1 MLKHRLVLGPVLIAL
16 LLAGAWLDEWI
27 DRQPSPGAIA
37 DLIGRET
44 LPPGVIVFMLTL
56 ALAILG
62 GRELARILRHKG
74 VDASTALT
82 STLAVLGVC
91 LTSLVP
97 SATSSPDGLLLGV
110 MIGNGATALIL
121 LGSLAFYARKRQ
133 TEGMIAAAGGALL
146 GYVYIGV
153 LLGFLVAIRREHAVW
168 VLIWALLVTKSC
180 DIGAFFTGRAIGKRK
195 LALWISPG
203 KTWEGL
209 FGGMAL
215 AAVVG
220 ALGVLVLRSVLDDGA
235 WTPGVVEG
243 AIAGAV
249 FAVVGQLGDL
259 VASLLKRD
267 AGVKDAGTA
276 LPGFGGVLDVID
288 SPLAVGL
295 VAYWWMR
302 FSEHG
307 LTIV

>member
-1 MLKHRLVLGPVLIAL
+1 MLIAL
-16 LLAGAWLDEWI
+16 LLLGAWLDDWI
-27 DRQPSPGAIA
+27 DRTPTTGAIEG
-37 DLIGRET
+37 LIGRAT
-44 LPPGVIVFMLTL
+44 YPPGVVVFVLTITL
-56 ALAILG
+56 AVLG

-74 VDASTALT
+74 VEASTALT
-82 STLAVLGVC
+82 SALAVLGVC

-97 SATSSPDGLLLGV
+97 SAGGSPDALLLGV
-110 MIGNGATALIL
+110 LVAHGATALVL

-168 VLIWALLVTKSC
+168 TLMWVLLVTKSC
-180 DIGAFFTGRAIGKRK
+180 DIGAYFTGRAIGRRK

-209 FGGMAL
+209 LGGMAT
-215 AAVVG
+215 AGVVG
-220 ALGVLVLRSVLDDGA
+220 AFGTLALGALLDAQA
-235 WTPGVVEG
+235 WAPGVVEG

-302 FSEHG
+302 VSAHG
-307 LTIV
+307 GSLW

>member
-1 MLKHRLVLGPVLIAL
+1 MLIAL
-16 LLAGAWLDEWI
+16 LLLGAWLDAWI
-27 DRQPSPGAIA
+27 DRTPAPGGVR

-44 LPPGVIVFMLTL
+44 LPPGVVVFCLIIVL
-56 ALAILG
+56 AVMGA
-62 GRELARILRHKG
+62 RELARILRHKG
-74 VDASTALT
+74 VQASTGLT
-82 STLAVLGVC
+82 AILAVGGVC
-91 LTSLVP
+91 LTSLAP
-97 SATSSPDGLLLGV
+97 SAARSPGALLFGV
-110 MIGNGATALIL
+110 LIAHGVTAVVL

-133 TEGMIAAAGGALL
+133 TEGMMAAAGGALL

-168 VLIWALLVTKSC
+168 VLIWVLLVTKSC
-180 DIGAFFTGRAIGKRK
+180 DIGAYFTGRAIGKRK
-195 LALWISPG
+195 LAPWVSPG

-209 FGGMAL
+209 VGGMGV
-215 AAVVG
+215 AAGVG
-220 ALGVLVLRSVLDDGA
+220 VLGALVLRSVLDEGE
-235 WTPGVVEG
+235 WTPGLVEG
-243 AIAGAV
+243 AVAGGV

-302 FSEHG
+302 LSEHG
-307 LTIV
+307 LMSG